1 MTRPFRRLLAAVTC
15 TAWFALAQALQPAEL
30 AVVFNS
36 GDADSVEL
44 ALAYAGAR
52 EIPAENLV
60 GVDLGTSDAVLS
72 RAHFARVAGSV
83 EDRLGDNIQ
92 ALALAW
98 TRPYRVGCMSITS
111 AFAFGFDPRFC
122 ATGCQPTAASPYLD
136 SDSRQPY
143 TDHGLRPTMLLA
155 GPDPAAVRALIARG
169 VAADYTRPPGTAYL
183 VITKDRNR
191 NKRNLRF
198 GLSKALFGAR
208 HHVRILTTSGIAA
221 RKDVMFYFT
230 GTRQVPYLDS
240 LAFRPGAIAD
250 HLTSAGGVLDGSRQ
264 MNVLAWIAAGV
275 TGAYGTVVEPCNY
288 PQKFPDPVVVMGRYL
303 GGDTLIEAYWKSVA
317 WPGQGLFVGEP
328 LARPFAV
335 AADGPGKPAPE
346 ATTR

>member
-1 MTRPFRRLLAAVTC
+1 M
-15 TAWFALAQALQPAEL
+15 AQALQPAEL

-52 EIPAENLV
+52 DIPAGNLV
-60 GVDLGTSDAVLS
+60 GVDLGTSDAVLG
-72 RAHFARVAGSV
+72 RAHFARVAASV
-83 EDRLGDNIQ
+83 EQRLGDDIQ

-111 AFAFGFDPRFC
+111 AFAFGFDKRYC

-136 SDSRQPY
+136 SDSRRPFS
-143 TDHGLRPTMLLA
+143 DHGLRPAMLLA
-155 GPDPAAVRALIARG
+155 GPDPATTRALIERG
-169 VAADYTRPPGTAYL
+169 VAADYTRPTGTAYL
-183 VITKDRNR
+183 IITRDRNR
-191 NKRNLRF
+191 NTRSLRF
-198 GLSKALFGAR
+198 GLGKALFGAR
-208 HHVRILTTSGIAA
+208 HDVRILTTPGIAA
-221 RKDVMFYFT
+221 RQDVMFYFT

-240 LAFRPGAIAD
+240 LGFRPGAIAD
-250 HLTSAGGVLDGSRQ
+250 HLTSAGGVLDGTRQ
-264 MNVLAWIAAGV
+264 MNALAWIAAGA
-275 TGAYGTVVEPCNY
+275 TGTYGTVVEPCNY

-328 LARPFAV
+328 LARPFASAPGGSGSSG
-335 AADGPGKPAPE
+335 AAA
-346 ATTR
+346 R